1 MSIYFSAYCFGWSI
15 SGSYVLVI
23 VIVLKMISLKYKNE
37 VLIGKMHFNTVIFC
51 HASDLHIHATH
62 KTLPDISKLSLI
74 NIQDHHRIQTHKAW
88 DHSSTYEAE
97 KILYT
102 ANYLMDGLQ

>member
-37 VLIGKMHFNTVIFC
+37 VLIGKMHFNTVIFFVMLVIYIFMQC
-51 HASDLHIHATH
+51 T
-62 KTLPDISKLSLI
+62 KLYQIFLS
-74 NIQDHHRIQTHKAW
+74 
-88 DHSSTYEAE
+88 
-97 KILYT
+97 
-102 ANYLMDGLQ
+102 